1 MRTGKYTPHGILA
14 VDPKAFGGEFLV
26 VDTEKLTAFEMVGS
40 SAVICIDGPLAHKK
54 SWWLDSYESI
64 LERAKAAF
72 ESSASSVVLKFDS
85 PGGDA
90 IGCFDLARSLRAL
103 SVESGKEL
111 IAFAE
116 GYMCSAA
123 YAIACAATSIY
134 AGEAA
139 IVGSIG
145 VIEGMVD
152 VTAQDAALGMKFAF
166 AMSGDR
172 KADGNPHVPLTKE
185 AFAAV
190 QGQVDALAV
199 LFFSLVEE
207 LRGVPASSIAALQ
220 ARTFLGIE
228 AGAVSLIDNVTSWP
242 ELVSANFKGEGDKA
256 MPQAKKGLTEYLAA
270 LAEGDDKEEATKA
283 KKALAALLAED
294 KEEGGE
300 KEEPKKE
307 EASASAEEKKEE
319 PGAVKAEEEK
329 EMSAKALSELRADL
343 IAAKRDI
350 HTMKAG
356 LAAEQ
361 DALAREKIFA
371 GRPDLSA
378 DTIKAFAAV
387 ATKDLQPLVDTFP
400 RINNPAAAA
409 FVVGA
414 RGATQTGKEEIA
426 VSPAE
431 AAFIDQRMGRN
442 APKAEI
448 RSEGRDLI
456 LPLLTPE
463 EAKAHL
469 AKLNGAN

>member
-1 MRTGKYTPHGILA
+1 MKTGKYAPHGILA

-26 VDTEKLTAFEMVGS
+26 IDTEKLSAFDMVGS
-40 SAVICIDGPLAHKK
+40 AAVITIEGPLCHKK
-54 SWWLDSYESI
+54 SWWLDSYEAI

-72 ESSASSVVLKFDS
+72 ESSASAVILKIDS

-90 IGCFDLARSLRAL
+90 IGCFDLARELRSLSL
-103 SVESGKEL
+103 NSGKEL

-123 YAIACAATSIY
+123 YAIACSANKIY

-190 QGQVDALAV
+190 QAQVDALAG
-199 LFFSLVEE
+199 LFFGLVEE
-207 LRGVPASSIAALQ
+207 LRGVPSASIAALQ
-220 ARTFLGIE
+220 ARTFLGVE
-228 AGAVSLIDNVTSWP
+228 AGAVSLIDNVISWP
-242 ELVSANFKGEGDKA
+242 ELVSANFKGEGDK
-256 MPQAKKGLTEYLAA
+256 MPSAKKGLTEYLAA
-270 LAEGDDKEEATKA
+270 LAEGDDKEEAAKA

-294 KEEGGE
+294 SDGDNDGDK
-300 KEEPKKE
+300 KEEPK
-307 EASASAEEKKEE
+307 EAASAEDKKEE
-319 PGAVKAEEEK
+319 PGAVKAEDEK
-329 EMSAKALSELRADL
+329 EMSAKAMTEMRASL
-343 IAAKRDI
+343 IAAQREI
-350 HTMKAG
+350 HTIKAG
-356 LAAEQ
+356 LSAEK
-361 DALAREKIFA
+361 DALVREKIFA
-371 GRPDLSA
+371 GRPDLSV
-378 DTIKAFAAV
+378 DTVKALASV
-387 ATKDLQPLVDTFP
+387 PTKDLQTVIDTFP
-400 RINNPAAAA
+400 RIANPAAAS

-414 RGATQTGKEEIA
+414 RGNTQTGKEEIA
-426 VSPAE
+426 ARPEE
-431 AAFIDQRMGRN
+431 AAFIAERMGRRN
-442 APKAEI
+442 AKAEI
-448 RSEGRDLI
+448 RSEGRDLV

-469 AKLNGAN
+469 AKINGAN